1 MKKRIYTIKN
11 KILVDGH
18 EGSLT
23 KNEILVSNNNGS
35 ITLKELS
42 PKGKVVTISG
52 GEGNNSNQES
62 EFYYFDL
69 NKVYQAND
77 LIGNLFE
84 GTYCVL
90 HAVQFD
96 ESNGPVG
103 VRQRAYFN
111 HAFPPG
117 SGFPVII
124 NYYIQVPKY
133 TCFQGFCIP
142 LFEGLVLDL
151 AVESGSD
158 YLEVLTNPEL
168 MEKGKKEIEATLT
181 SCMVTEEVFY
191 NGKKPD
197 FNEMLELFQG
207 M

>member
-18 EGSLT
+18 ESSLT

-42 PKGKVVTISG
+42 QKGKVVTISG

-69 NKVYQAND
+69 NKVYQVND

-84 GTYCVL
+84 NTYCVL
-90 HAVQFD
+90 HAIQFD
-96 ESNGPVG
+96 ESNGPFG
-103 VRQRAYFN
+103 VRQRFYFN
-111 HAFPPG
+111 HAYPPG
-117 SGFPVII
+117 SGFPDII
-124 NYYIQVPKY
+124 NYYVQVPKY
-133 TCFQGFCIP
+133 TCFQGFCLP
-142 LFEGLVLDL
+142 LFEALVLDS

-158 YLEVLTNPEL
+158 PFEILMNPEIL
-168 MEKGKKEIEATLT
+168 EESKKIIEAQLT
-181 SCMVTEEVFY
+181 PCMVTEEVFY

-197 FNEMLELFQG
+197 INEYIELA
-207 M
+207 